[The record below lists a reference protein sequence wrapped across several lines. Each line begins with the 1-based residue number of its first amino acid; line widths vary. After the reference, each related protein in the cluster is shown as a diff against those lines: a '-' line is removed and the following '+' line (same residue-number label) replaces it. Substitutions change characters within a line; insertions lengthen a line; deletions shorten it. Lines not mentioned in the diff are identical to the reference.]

1 MIMSCDW
8 KKCNFRNS
16 FWNLLK
22 IRVSL
27 SKLSIQVSFMFD
39 STLFVRSSNNPPS
52 LILYM
57 ESKLGCD
64 IPTIHNLTLVDFQ
77 IKDISGMDL
86 TLLNFKKH

>member
-1 MIMSCDW
+1 MESVE
-8 KKCNFRNS
+8 
-16 FWNLLK
+16 NL
-22 IRVSL
+22 SL
-27 SKLSIQVSFMFD
+27 SQQVEHSSKFYVQH
-39 STLFVRSSNNPPS
+39 STLHVRSSSNPPS